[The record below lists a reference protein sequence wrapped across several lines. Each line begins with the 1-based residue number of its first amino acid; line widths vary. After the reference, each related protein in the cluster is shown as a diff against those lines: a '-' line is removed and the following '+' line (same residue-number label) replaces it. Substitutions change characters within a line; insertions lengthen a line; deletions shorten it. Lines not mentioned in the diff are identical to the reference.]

1 MPLTISIQPSS
12 SVPIYRQIVEQ
23 VCAAV
28 LAGRPRGDEPLPS
41 VRGRAEPLL
50 VNPNTVWRAGR
61 VCAAV
66 VRGRL
71 REDEPLPSVRVLAEQ
86 LLVNPNTVS
95 RAWSELVRDGV
106 LESRPGRRM
115 FVSQRPRT
123 RAPNGTGGDL
133 ARVGGVRA
141 GIHVGRDP

>member
-28 LAGRPRGDEPLPS
+28 LAGH
-41 VRGRAEPLL
+41 
-50 VNPNTVWRAGR
+50 
-61 VCAAV
+61 
-66 VRGRL
+66 L

-115 FVSQRPRT
+115 FVSQRRQIYSGPERARRMEQAVTSLVSEAFVLGFTSDEILEQVALRT
-123 RAPNGTGGDL
+123 GAHAPPKASRSTPKGGS
-133 ARVGGVRA
+133 R
-141 GIHVGRDP
+141 